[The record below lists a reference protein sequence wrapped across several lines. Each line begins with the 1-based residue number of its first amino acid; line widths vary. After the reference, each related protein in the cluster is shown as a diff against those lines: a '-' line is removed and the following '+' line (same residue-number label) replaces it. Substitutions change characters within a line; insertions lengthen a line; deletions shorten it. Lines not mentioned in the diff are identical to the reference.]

1 MKIAL
6 LGAGRIGRVHARAI
20 SDHPTAELASVS
32 DAFSAAAESLASEY
46 GVPVLSADDVF
57 SSDDIDGVL
66 IASSTPTHSDFL
78 ERAARSGKAVLC
90 EKPID
95 LDLVRT
101 RHCLAVLEEYPVTC
115 ALVFNRRHDPQ
126 FSALKTA
133 MDSGRIG
140 KLEMITI
147 TSRDPEPPPAEYI
160 AASGGI
166 FRDMSIHDLDMAAW
180 LLGEPVTEVIVS
192 GSCLVDPA
200 IGEAG
205 DLDSVLINLKS
216 ASGKLVNISNSR
228 RACYGY
234 DQRIE
239 VFGSKGMLEARNET
253 DTQLRFT
260 GAEGVVDERPQ
271 WFFLERYSR
280 AYAQEVADF
289 VAAWQENRA
298 PLAGA
303 QDGLAALELAE
314 AALIS
319 YREGRRVLLSEI
331 R

>member
-20 SDHPTAELASVS
+20 SDHPLAQLACVS
-32 DAFSAAAESLASEY
+32 DAFPEAANSLAAEY
-46 GVPVLSADDVF
+46 GVPVMTAEDIFASAE
-57 SSDDIDGVL
+57 IDGVL
-66 IASSTPTHSDFL
+66 IASSTPTHCDFL
-78 ERAARSGKAVLC
+78 ERAARAGKAVLC

-95 LDLVRT
+95 LDLART
-101 RHCLAVLEEYPVTC
+101 RHCLGVLAEHPVTC
-115 ALVFNRRHDPQ
+115 ALGFNRRHDPQ
-126 FSALKTA
+126 FSALKQA
-133 MDSGRIG
+133 LEAGRIG
-140 KLEMITI
+140 ELEMITI
-147 TSRDPEPPPAEYI
+147 TSRDPEPPPAEYV
-160 AASGGI
+160 AASGGL

-180 LLGEPVTEVIVS
+180 LLGEPVTEVTVS

-205 DLDSVLINLKS
+205 DLDSALINLKS
-216 ASGKLVNISNSR
+216 ASGKLVSISNSR

-239 VFGSKGMLEARNET
+239 VFGSQGMLEARNET
-253 DTQLRFT
+253 DTRLRFT
-260 GAEGVVDERPQ
+260 GVEGVVEERPQ
-271 WFFLERYSR
+271 WFFLERYAQ
-280 AYAQEVADF
+280 AYVREVGDF
-289 VAAWQENRA
+289 VTAWQEGRA

>member
-1 MKIAL
+1 
-6 LGAGRIGRVHARAI
+6 
-20 SDHPTAELASVS
+20 
-32 DAFSAAAESLASEY
+32 
-46 GVPVLSADDVF
+46 
-57 SSDDIDGVL
+57 
-66 IASSTPTHSDFL
+66 
-78 ERAARSGKAVLC
+78 
-90 EKPID
+90 
-95 LDLVRT
+95 
-101 RHCLAVLEEYPVTC
+101 
-115 ALVFNRRHDPQ
+115 
-126 FSALKTA
+126 

-180 LLGEPVTEVIVS
+180 LLGEPVTEVTVS

-234 DQRIE
+234 DQRIV

-303 QDGLAALELAE
+303 HDGLAALELAE

>member
-20 SDHPTAELASVS
+20 SDHPTAQLASVS
-32 DAFSAAAESLASEY
+32 DAFPATAESLASEY

-101 RHCLAVLEEYPVTC
+101 RNCLAVLEEHPVTC
-115 ALVFNRRHDPQ
+115 ALGFNRRHDPQ
-126 FSALKTA
+126 FSALKSA

-180 LLGEPVTEVIVS
+180 LLGEPVTEVTVS

-253 DTQLRFT
+253 DTRLRFT

-289 VAAWQENRA
+289 VAAWQDNRA

>member
-115 ALVFNRRHDPQ
+115 ALGFNRRHDPQ

-180 LLGEPVTEVIVS
+180 LLGEPVTEVTVS

>member
-115 ALVFNRRHDPQ
+115 ALGFNRRHDPQ

>member
-115 ALVFNRRHDPQ
+115 ALGFNRRHDPQ

-180 LLGEPVTEVIVS
+180 LLGEPVTEVTVS

-260 GAEGVVDERPQ
+260 GAEGAVDERPQ